1 MKHGSLLCFGVL
13 LASAT
18 GVSWGALPA
27 NAQTSLKP
35 SFGMLSGVVRDS
47 AGIPQLGATV
57 EIFSEAP
64 GVLAARQFLTN
75 TQGVFKGEKLAPG
88 FYTVR
93 VTLAGFLPSFEKHIR
108 ISSNLTTVV
117 RVQLESMF
125 ASVEELRRPPTN
137 GTAEPE
143 DWKWVLRSAPG
154 LRPVLQWTEDSSL
167 APPNV
172 MVEANAYSPHGRV
185 ELTNGARRPGSVS
198 SVGAAPGT
206 SFAYDQPIDDHNR
219 LVFAGQVSYDQ
230 ASPAGGLA
238 AIWLPTGFSATGPQS
253 TIVLREARLGPDGP
267 TFRGVRLD
275 QSGSLTFGGRFLL
288 RVGGEYDLVGMGSSA
303 WSVRPRLKL
312 ESRLAP
318 NWYLDT
324 VYAALPNGGMPSDT
338 LASDLT
344 GATPPGNLANA
355 LNQLDTFPSLLWRN
369 GRSVLENGRHE
380 EMALEHKMGSRG
392 VLQVAGFHDDNH
404 DIALYGRGVDL
415 PSSEFIQDF
424 YSKGFVYDGGS
435 SSNWGARVALRQKI
449 TDDVELT
456 TVYAFAGGLVPG
468 VEANGVLRDELR
480 TLPRHSLAA
489 KVSAKV
495 PRSGTSFSTGYKWIS
510 GMTVSRIDPYGESAY
525 QISSPYMYI
534 GIRQPLPRFA
544 LGRWE
549 ANAECDNLFAQG
561 YVPLSTPEG
570 SVLLVPA
577 FRSFRGGLSLQF

>member
-1 MKHGSLLCFGVL
+1 M
-13 LASAT
+13 

-27 NAQTSLKP
+27 TAQTSPTP
-35 SFGMLSGVVRDS
+35 SFGKVSGVVRDS

-64 GVLAARQFLTN
+64 GVFAVRQLLTN
-75 TQGVFKGEKLAPG
+75 TQGIFKGEKLDAG
-88 FYTVR
+88 FYTLR
-93 VTLAGFLPSFEKHIR
+93 VTLAGFLPGLEKHIR

-125 ASVEELRRPPTN
+125 ASIDQLRRPPTN
-137 GTAEPE
+137 GAAEPD
-143 DWKWVLRSAPG
+143 DWKWVLRSASG
-154 LRPVLQWTEDSSL
+154 LRPVLQWTEDSTFA
-167 APPNV
+167 APTI
-172 MVEANAYSPHGRV
+172 MVETSPYSPRGRV

-206 SFAYDQPIDDHNR
+206 SFAYDQPIDGYNR
-219 LVFAGQVSYDQ
+219 IVFAGQASYDPD
-230 ASPAGGLA
+230 SPAGGLA
-238 AIWLPTGFSATGPQS
+238 AIWLPTGSSATGPQS
-253 TIVLREARLGPDGP
+253 TIVLREARIGPEGA

-275 QSGSLTFGGRFLL
+275 QSGLQTFGERFLL
-288 RVGGEYDLVGMGSSA
+288 RVGGEYILVGAGSSA
-303 WSVRPRLKL
+303 WSLRPRLKL

-324 VYAALPNGGMPSDT
+324 VYAALPSSGIPNDNV
-338 LASDLT
+338 ASDLT
-344 GATPPGNLANA
+344 GTAAPGNLTNA
-355 LNQLDTFPSLLWRN
+355 LNQLDTFPALLWRN
-369 GRSVLENGRHE
+369 GRPVLENGQHE
-380 EMALEHKMGSRG
+380 EMALEHKVGSRG
-392 VLQVAGFHDDNH
+392 VLQVAGFHDDNR
-404 DIALYGRGVDL
+404 DVALYGRGVDL

-424 YSKGFVYDGGS
+424 YTRGFAYDGGS
-435 SSNWGARVALRQKI
+435 SSDWGARLALRQKI
-449 TDDVELT
+449 TDDVEIA
-456 TVYAFAGGLVPG
+456 TVYAFAGALVP
-468 VEANGVLRDELR
+468 VSEADGVLRDALR

-495 PRSGTSFSTGYKWIS
+495 PRTGTSLSAGYKWIS
-510 GMTVSRIDPYGESAY
+510 AMSVSRVDPYGESIY
-525 QISSPYMYI
+525 QINPYLYI
-534 GIRQPLPRFA
+534 GIRQPLPKFA

>member
-1 MKHGSLLCFGVL
+1 MKHGPLLCFGVL
-13 LASAT
+13 LASAM

-27 NAQTSLKP
+27 TAQTSPTP
-35 SFGMLSGVVRDS
+35 SFGTVSGVVRDS
-47 AGIPQLGATV
+47 AGIPQLGASV
-57 EIFSEAP
+57 EILSEAP
-64 GVLAARQFLTN
+64 GVFAARQLLTN
-75 TQGVFKGEKLAPG
+75 TQGIFKGENLAPG
-88 FYTVR
+88 FYTLR
-93 VTLAGFLPSFEKHIR
+93 VTLAGFLPSLEKHIR

-125 ASVEELRRPPTN
+125 ASIEQLRRPPTN
-137 GTAEPE
+137 GAAEPD
-143 DWKWVLRSAPG
+143 DWKWVLRSASG
-154 LRPVLQWTEDSSL
+154 LRPVLQWTEDSTL
-167 APPNV
+167 AAPTIV
-172 MVEANAYSPHGRV
+172 VEANPYSPHGRV

-206 SFAYDQPIDDHNR
+206 SFAYDQPIAGYNR
-219 LVFAGQVSYDQ
+219 IVFAGQASYDPD
-230 ASPAGGLA
+230 SPAGGLA
-238 AIWLPTGFSATGPQS
+238 AIWLPTGSSATGPQS
-253 TIVLREARLGPDGP
+253 TIVLREARIGPEGA

-275 QSGSLTFGGRFLL
+275 QSGSQTFGERFLL
-288 RVGGEYDLVGMGSSA
+288 RVGGEYVLVGAGSSA

-324 VYAALPNGGMPSDT
+324 VYAALPSSGIPSDT
-338 LASDLT
+338 VASDLT
-344 GATPPGNLANA
+344 GTAAPGNLTNA
-355 LNQLDTFPSLLWRN
+355 LNQLDTFPALLWRN
-369 GRSVLENGRHE
+369 GRPVLENGRHE
-380 EMALEHKMGSRG
+380 EIALEHKVGSHG
-392 VLQVAGFHDDNH
+392 VLQVAAFHDDNR
-404 DIALYGRGVDL
+404 DVALYGRGVDL

-424 YSKGFVYDGGS
+424 YTRGFAYDGGS
-435 SSNWGARVALRQKI
+435 SSDWGARLALRQKV
-449 TDDVELT
+449 TDDVEIA
-456 TVYAFAGGLVPG
+456 TVYAFAGALVP
-468 VEANGVLRDELR
+468 VSEADGVLRDALR

-495 PRSGTSFSTGYKWIS
+495 PRTGTSLSAGYKWIS
-510 GMTVSRIDPYGESAY
+510 GMSVSRVDPYGESIY
-525 QISSPYMYI
+525 QINPYLYI

>member
-1 MKHGSLLCFGVL
+1 MKHGPLLCFGVL
-13 LASAT
+13 LASAM

-27 NAQTSLKP
+27 AAQTSPAP
-35 SFGMLSGVVRDS
+35 SSGTVSGVVRDS

-64 GVLAARQFLTN
+64 GVFAARQFLTN
-75 TQGVFKGEKLAPG
+75 TQGIFKGEKLAPG
-88 FYTVR
+88 FYTLR
-93 VTLAGFLPSFEKHIR
+93 VTLAGFLPSLEKHIR

-125 ASVEELRRPPTN
+125 ASIEQLRRPPSD
-137 GTAEPE
+137 GAVEPD

-154 LRPVLQWTEDSSL
+154 LRPVLQWTEDSTL
-167 APPNV
+167 AAPTIV
-172 MVEANAYSPHGRV
+172 VETNPYSPHGRV

-198 SVGAAPGT
+198 SVGGAPGT
-206 SFAYDQPIDDHNR
+206 SFAYDQPIDGYNR
-219 LVFAGQVSYDQ
+219 IVFAGQASDDPD
-230 ASPAGGLA
+230 SPAGGLA
-238 AIWLPTGFSATGPQS
+238 AIWLPTGSSATGPQS
-253 TIVLREARLGPDGP
+253 TIVLREARIGPEGA

-275 QSGSLTFGGRFLL
+275 QSGSQTFGERFLL
-288 RVGGEYDLVGMGSSA
+288 RVGGEYVLVGAGSSA

-318 NWYLDT
+318 NWYLDM
-324 VYAALPNGGMPSDT
+324 VYAGLPSSGVPSDT
-338 LASDLT
+338 VASDLT
-344 GATPPGNLANA
+344 GTAAPGNLTNA
-355 LNQLDTFPSLLWRN
+355 LNQLDTFPALLWRN
-369 GRSVLENGRHE
+369 GRPVLENGQHE
-380 EMALEHKMGSRG
+380 EMALEHKVGSRG
-392 VLQVAGFHDDNH
+392 VLQVAGFHDDNR
-404 DIALYGRGVDL
+404 DVALYGRGVDL

-424 YSKGFVYDGGS
+424 YTRGFAYDGGS
-435 SSNWGARVALRQKI
+435 SSDWGARLALRQKI
-449 TDDVELT
+449 TDDVEIA
-456 TVYAFAGGLVPG
+456 TVYAFAGALVP
-468 VEANGVLRDELR
+468 VSEADGVLRDALR

-495 PRSGTSFSTGYKWIS
+495 PRTGTSLSAGYKWIS
-510 GMTVSRIDPYGESAY
+510 AMSVSRVDPYGESIY
-525 QISSPYMYI
+525 QINPYLYI
-534 GIRQPLPRFA
+534 GIRQPLPKFA